1 MCNAFK
7 ELEAEWM
14 ERGIKQSNQ
23 QAIISMLEFGI
34 TKEQIITRYTKEELE
49 NYIKD
54 IKKKGNKLILTKSY
68 VDVKNYKTTIK
79 NYLKAVVDYTYTL
92 NKNIGFWENQ
102 YYSTVET
109 INKKL
114 ESLTN
119 ELLSEEKENLDI
131 SSTIDI
137 IQGLLIDIYK

>member
-1 MCNAFK
+1 
-7 ELEAEWM
+7 M
-14 ERGIKQSNQ
+14 EIRSIQPSRNIGVKDKTVS
-23 QAIISMLEFGI
+23 ARSDFSESFM
-34 TKEQIITRYTKEELE
+34 KSYKSATKEELE
-49 NYIKD
+49 SYIKD
-54 IKKKGNKLILTKSY
+54 IKKKGNKLILSKSY
-68 VDVKNYKTTIK
+68 IDVKNYKSTIK
-79 NYLKAVVDYTYTL
+79 NYLKAVVDYTYIL

-109 INKKL
+109 INEQL

-131 SSTIDI
+131 SSTIYT

>member
-1 MCNAFK
+1 
-7 ELEAEWM
+7 M
-14 ERGIKQSNQ
+14 EIRSVQSIRSLGIENKG
-23 QAIISMLEFGI
+23 ISSKSDFTESFM
-34 TKEQIITRYTKEELE
+34 KSYKSATREELE

-54 IKKKGNKLILTKSY
+54 IKKKGSKLILTKSY
-68 VDVKNYKTTIK
+68 VDVKNYKATIK
-79 NYLKAVVDYTYTL
+79 NYLKAVVEYTYTL

-109 INKKL
+109 INEKL

-119 ELLSEEKENLDI
+119 QLLSEEKENLDI
-131 SSTIDI
+131 SSTVDN

>member
-1 MCNAFK
+1 
-7 ELEAEWM
+7 M
-14 ERGIKQSNQ
+14 EIRSIQPSRNIEVKDKTDFSESFMKSYKS
-23 QAIISMLEFGI
+23 A
-34 TKEQIITRYTKEELE
+34 TKEELE
-49 NYIKD
+49 SYIKD
-54 IKKKGNKLILTKSY
+54 IKKKGNKLILSKSY
-68 VDVKNYKTTIK
+68 IDVKNHKSTIK
-79 NYLKAVVDYTYTL
+79 NYLKAVVDYTYIL

-109 INKKL
+109 INEQL

-131 SSTIDI
+131 SSTIDT

>member
-1 MCNAFK
+1 MDIRSIQPSRNIEVKDKTVSARSDFSESFMK
-7 ELEAEWM
+7 SYKSA
-14 ERGIKQSNQ
+14 
-23 QAIISMLEFGI
+23 
-34 TKEQIITRYTKEELE
+34 TKEELE
-49 NYIKD
+49 SYIKD
-54 IKKKGNKLILTKSY
+54 IKKKGNKLILSKSY
-68 VDVKNYKTTIK
+68 IDVKNYKSTIK
-79 NYLKAVVDYTYTL
+79 NYLKAVVDYTYIL

-109 INKKL
+109 INEQL

-131 SSTIDI
+131 SSTIDT

>member
-1 MCNAFK
+1 MEIRSIQPSRNIGVKDKTVSARSDFSESFMK
-7 ELEAEWM
+7 SYKSATKDELE
-14 ERGIKQSNQ
+14 S
-23 QAIISMLEFGI
+23 
-34 TKEQIITRYTKEELE
+34 
-49 NYIKD
+49 YIKD
-54 IKKKGNKLILTKSY
+54 IKKKGNKLILSKSY
-68 VDVKNYKTTIK
+68 IDVKNYKSTIK
-79 NYLKAVVDYTYTL
+79 NYLKAVVDYTYIL

-109 INKKL
+109 INEQL

-131 SSTIDI
+131 SSTIDT

>member
-1 MCNAFK
+1 
-7 ELEAEWM
+7 M
-14 ERGIKQSNQ
+14 EIRSIQPSRNIGVKDKTVS
-23 QAIISMLEFGI
+23 ARSDFSESFM
-34 TKEQIITRYTKEELE
+34 KSYKSATKEELE
-49 NYIKD
+49 SYIKD
-54 IKKKGNKLILTKSY
+54 IKKKVNKLILSKSY
-68 VDVKNYKTTIK
+68 IDVKNYKSTIK
-79 NYLKAVVDYTYTL
+79 NYLKAVVDYTYIL

-109 INKKL
+109 INEQL

-131 SSTIDI
+131 SSTIDT

>member
-1 MCNAFK
+1 
-7 ELEAEWM
+7 M
-14 ERGIKQSNQ
+14 EIRNIQTIRTLGIRDKNILSKSDFSESFMKSYKS
-23 QAIISMLEFGI
+23 A
-34 TKEQIITRYTKEELE
+34 TKEELE

-68 VDVKNYKTTIK
+68 IDVENYKSTIK
-79 NYLKAVVDYTYTL
+79 NYLKEVIDYTYTL

-109 INKKL
+109 INQQL

-119 ELLSEEKENLDI
+119 KLLSEEKENLDI
-131 SSTIDI
+131 SSTIDN

>member
-1 MCNAFK
+1 
-7 ELEAEWM
+7 M
-14 ERGIKQSNQ
+14 EIRSIQPSRNIEVKDKTVS
-23 QAIISMLEFGI
+23 ARSDFSESFM
-34 TKEQIITRYTKEELE
+34 KSYKSATKEELE
-49 NYIKD
+49 SYIKD
-54 IKKKGNKLILTKSY
+54 IKKKGDKLILSKSY
-68 VDVKNYKTTIK
+68 IDVKNYKSTIK
-79 NYLKAVVDYTYTL
+79 NYLKAVVDYTYIL

-109 INKKL
+109 INEQL

-131 SSTIDI
+131 SSTIDT

>member
-1 MCNAFK
+1 
-7 ELEAEWM
+7 M
-14 ERGIKQSNQ
+14 EIRSIQPSRNIGVKDKTVSERSDFSESFMKSYKS
-23 QAIISMLEFGI
+23 A
-34 TKEQIITRYTKEELE
+34 TKEELE
-49 NYIKD
+49 SYIKD
-54 IKKKGNKLILTKSY
+54 IKKKGNKLILSKSY
-68 VDVKNYKTTIK
+68 IDVKNYKSTIK
-79 NYLKAVVDYTYTL
+79 NYLKAVVDYTYIL

-109 INKKL
+109 INEQL

-131 SSTIDI
+131 SSTIDT

>member
-1 MCNAFK
+1 
-7 ELEAEWM
+7 M
-14 ERGIKQSNQ
+14 EIRSVQANRSLGIKDKS
-23 QAIISMLEFGI
+23 ISSKSDFAESFM
-34 TKEQIITRYTKEELE
+34 KSYKSATKEELE

-68 VDVKNYKTTIK
+68 VDVKNYKATIK

-109 INKKL
+109 INEKL

-131 SSTIDI
+131 SSTIDN

>member
-1 MCNAFK
+1 
-7 ELEAEWM
+7 M
-14 ERGIKQSNQ
+14 EIRSIQPSRNIGVKDKTVS
-23 QAIISMLEFGI
+23 ARSDFSESFM
-34 TKEQIITRYTKEELE
+34 KSYKSATKEELE
-49 NYIKD
+49 SYIKD
-54 IKKKGNKLILTKSY
+54 IKKKGNKLILSKSY
-68 VDVKNYKTTIK
+68 IDVKNYKSTIK

-109 INKKL
+109 INEQL

-119 ELLSEEKENLDI
+119 ELLIEEKENLDI
-131 SSTIDI
+131 SSTIDT

>member
-1 MCNAFK
+1 
-7 ELEAEWM
+7 M
-14 ERGIKQSNQ
+14 EIRSIQPSRNIGVKDKTVS
-23 QAIISMLEFGI
+23 ARSDFSESFM
-34 TKEQIITRYTKEELE
+34 KSYKSATKEELE
-49 NYIKD
+49 SYIKD
-54 IKKKGNKLILTKSY
+54 IKKKGNKLILSKSY
-68 VDVKNYKTTIK
+68 IDVKNYKSTIK
-79 NYLKAVVDYTYTL
+79 NYLKAVVDYTCIL

-109 INKKL
+109 INEQL

-131 SSTIDI
+131 SSTIDT

>member
-1 MCNAFK
+1 
-7 ELEAEWM
+7 M
-14 ERGIKQSNQ
+14 EIRGIQPSRTIGIKDKVVSNKSGFSENFMKSYKS
-23 QAIISMLEFGI
+23 A
-34 TKEQIITRYTKEELE
+34 TKEELE

-68 VDVKNYKTTIK
+68 VDVK

>member
-1 MCNAFK
+1 
-7 ELEAEWM
+7 M
-14 ERGIKQSNQ
+14 EIRGIHTNRTIGVSEKKISNRSDFSENFMKSYKS
-23 QAIISMLEFGI
+23 A
-34 TKEQIITRYTKEELE
+34 TREELE

-54 IKKKGNKLILTKSY
+54 IKKKGNKLILTKNY
-68 VDVKNYKTTIK
+68 VDVKNYKSTIK

-109 INKKL
+109 INEKL
-114 ESLTN
+114 ESLTK
-119 ELLSEEKENLDI
+119 ELLMEEKENLDI
-131 SSTIDI
+131 SSTIDT

>member
-1 MCNAFK
+1 
-7 ELEAEWM
+7 M
-14 ERGIKQSNQ
+14 EIRSIQPSRNIGVKDKTVS
-23 QAIISMLEFGI
+23 ARSDFSESFM
-34 TKEQIITRYTKEELE
+34 KSYKSATKEELE
-49 NYIKD
+49 SYIKD
-54 IKKKGNKLILTKSY
+54 IKKKGNKLILSKSY
-68 VDVKNYKTTIK
+68 IDVKNYKSTIK
-79 NYLKAVVDYTYTL
+79 NYLKAVVDYTYIL

-109 INKKL
+109 INEQL